1 MSLIRHLQIDYE
13 NLHEDFRFGKYEIW
27 QADRF
32 NQSMD
37 GCVEFYI
44 RLLYDDYCNM
54 IFINAINENCKYFMN
69 MRERV
74 YNAGGIQHVY
84 N

>member
-32 NQSMD
+32 NQSTVGYTD
-37 GCVEFYI
+37 FYI
-44 RLLYDDYCNM
+44 RFVKDDYCSM
-54 IFINAINENCKYFMN
+54 IFTNAVKDRCKYFMN

-74 YNAGGIQHVY
+74 YNAGGTYVR